1 MSEIK
6 EQLTAIFRKVFNEPN
21 LEIQPE
27 TTANDVDAWDS
38 LSHLNMIS
46 AVESQFAIKFKLK
59 DLVKLK
65 NVGDLLN
72 IIEVKLAEK

>member
-1 MSEIK
+1 MNNIDEK
-6 EQLTAIFRKVFNEPN
+6 LTQIFRTVFNEPT
-21 LEIQPE
+21 LDLTPA

-46 AVESQFAIKFKLK
+46 AVEKEYGIKFKLK

-65 NVGDLLN
+65 NVGDLIQ
-72 IIEVKLAEK
+72 IIEVKLSEK

>member
-1 MSEIK
+1 MNNIDEK
-6 EQLTAIFRKVFNEPN
+6 LTQIFRTVFNEPTLN
-21 LEIQPE
+21 ITPT

-46 AVESQFAIKFKLK
+46 AVEKEYGIKFKLK

-65 NVGDLLN
+65 NVGDLVR
-72 IIEVKLAEK
+72 IIEVKLSEK

>member
-1 MSEIK
+1 MNQIEEK
-6 EQLTAIFRKVFNEPN
+6 LTSIFRTVFNQPT
-21 LEIQPE
+21 LEINPN

-46 AVESQFAIKFKLK
+46 AVEKEFEIKFKLK

-65 NVGDLLN
+65 NVGDLLA
-72 IIEVKLAEK
+72 IIATKLSEK

>member
-1 MSEIK
+1 MNNID
-6 EQLTAIFRKVFNEPN
+6 EQLTQIFRTVFNEPALN
-21 LEIQPE
+21 LTPG

-46 AVESQFAIKFKLK
+46 AVEKEYGIKFKLK

-65 NVGDLLN
+65 NVGDLVQ
-72 IIEVKLAEK
+72 IIEVKLSEK

>member
-1 MSEIK
+1 MSNINEK
-6 EQLTAIFRKVFNEPN
+6 LTQIFRTVFDEPA
-21 LEIQPE
+21 LEINPE

-46 AVESQFAIKFKLK
+46 AVEKEFDIKFKLK

-65 NVGDLLN
+65 NVGDLQR
-72 IIEVKLAEK
+72 IIEVKLSEK

>member
-6 EQLTAIFRKVFNEPN
+6 EQLTTIFRKVFNEPN

-46 AVESQFAIKFKLK
+46 AVESHFAIKFKLK

-72 IIEVKLAEK
+72 IIEVKLADK

>member
-1 MSEIK
+1 MNNIEEK
-6 EQLTAIFRKVFNEPN
+6 LTQIFRTVFNEPTLN
-21 LEIQPE
+21 ITPA

-46 AVESQFAIKFKLK
+46 VVEKEFGIKFKLK

-65 NVGDLLN
+65 NVGDLIH
-72 IIEVKLAEK
+72 IIEVKLSEK

>member
-1 MSEIK
+1 MSNIDDK
-6 EQLTAIFRKVFNEPN
+6 LTQIFRTVFNEPTLN
-21 LEIQPE
+21 ITPE

-46 AVESQFAIKFKLK
+46 AVEKEYGIKFKLK

-65 NVGDLLN
+65 NVGDL
-72 IIEVKLAEK
+72 IHTIEVKLSEN